1 MAVTLAQGWSGCC
14 AVTMYMVVGMHAV
27 LLWADI
33 HAILACRPARLMWA
47 CVIELLS
54 PMPQGCS
61 LLTLKT
67 HPAVLARVPAVPISE
82 HPEGASEE
90 ALTWAEWPIQEPLTP
105 LASALMTTKNRWRSA
120 LLALDD

>member
-1 MAVTLAQGWSGCC
+1 MQTGKVDVGLCHRALVANAAGVQSFCTSRTLQ
-14 AVTMYMVVGMHAV
+14 
-27 LLWADI
+27 
-33 HAILACRPARLMWA
+33 
-47 CVIELLS
+47 
-54 PMPQGCS
+54 
-61 LLTLKT
+61 T

-90 ALTWAEWPIQEPLTP
+90 ALTWAEWPIQEPPTP